1 MKQKKIVVF
10 NGSPRI
16 HGNTA
21 KLVEAFEKG
30 AKEAG
35 HQVTVFD
42 LTKRQIHPCLGC
54 MQGGKNSEFPCV
66 QRDGMTEIYPAF
78 DEADVMVWASPLYY
92 WGISGQLKCTID
104 RLFALAERDK
114 REGRKGAMAR
124 EIALLMTADGNAFE
138 DVEVWFDGL
147 KDRSVQW
154 KSVGKVLCGNLHGS
168 DNMEG
173 RPEIQQAYELGKNI

>member
-1 MKQKKIVVF
+1 
-10 NGSPRI
+10 
-16 HGNTA
+16 
-21 KLVEAFEKG
+21 
-30 AKEAG
+30 
-35 HQVTVFD
+35 
-42 LTKRQIHPCLGC
+42 
-54 MQGGKNSEFPCV
+54 MQGGKDPDFPCV

-92 WGISGQLKCTID
+92 WGVSGQFKCAID
-104 RLFALAERDK
+104 RLFALAERNQ

-147 KDRSVQW
+147 NDRSVQW

-168 DNMEG
+168 DNMDG
-173 RPEIQQAYELGKNI
+173 RPEIRQAYELGKNI